1 MLQQPPILSRQTS
14 QQLHHSL
21 IPHIL
26 RSNGNTRNT
35 PLYGNA
41 PFSRYSLSISH
52 LPCTSP
58 CNGCSRASLTKS
70 FIARSARR
78 APGDPT
84 RRERAPYHQTPQLGH
99 ELGRFLLAG
108 PPPVLEEVH
117 QLGWCTNMYLQTA
130 KWVVHHAAK
139 FVFV

>member
-1 MLQQPPILSRQTS
+1 MAALAPPS
-14 QQLHHSL
+14 QSPSL
-21 IPHIL
+21 PGQHI
-26 RSNGNTRNT
+26 
-35 PLYGNA
+35 
-41 PFSRYSLSISH
+41 
-52 LPCTSP
+52 
-58 CNGCSRASLTKS
+58 
-70 FIARSARR
+70 R